1 MKKEQRKQHVQ
12 DVEKKR
18 KRANRPRLGKEQ
30 KKARHHEDVPL
41 GKKRESVTTNGRSR
55 HGDSCGAIK
64 NVGDRGVG
72 RGLREV
78 SR

>member
-41 GKKRESVTTNGRSR
+41 GNKRE
-55 HGDSCGAIK
+55 I
-64 NVGDRGVG
+64 VGPNKQQTEEVDVGIHAVQSKMREIGVQE
-72 RGLREV
+72 EV
-78 SR
+78 